1 MQQMTQDATVSLDWK
16 ALQKALVFTKLVYR
30 KPFKKHPP
38 RRRPARLEPNV
49 FEQTAA
55 RLVASPTTAI
65 GIVPTPY
72 RHVDAFGETDE
83 RLLPW
88 SRD

>member
-30 KPFKKHPP
+30 KPATK
-38 RRRPARLEPNV
+38 RARNRARPDSDV
-49 FEQTAA
+49 IEQRTATV
-55 RLVASPTTAI
+55 VAT
-65 GIVPTPY
+65 PTPVVSPY
-72 RHVDAFGETDE
+72 HHVDAFGETDE

>member
-30 KPFKKHPP
+30 KPFVKRPP
-38 RRRPARLEPNV
+38 RRRPRPGPDLI
-49 FEQTAA
+49 EQRTAPAVVAPTAA
-55 RLVASPTTAI
+55 AVVS
-65 GIVPTPY
+65 PY

>member
-1 MQQMTQDATVSLDWK
+1 MQQMTQDARISLDWK

-30 KPFKKHPP
+30 KPAVKRS
-38 RRRPARLEPNV
+38 RRAAPINDEAVIEQRSAKLALAAPAAL
-49 FEQTAA
+49 
-55 RLVASPTTAI
+55 SPFH
-65 GIVPTPY
+65 
-72 RHVDAFGETDE
+72 HVDAFGETDE

>member
-30 KPFKKHPP
+30 KPFVKRPP
-38 RRRPARLEPNV
+38 RRRSRPEPDVIDQRTAPAVLAP
-49 FEQTAA
+49 TA
-55 RLVASPTTAI
+55 TA
-65 GIVPTPY
+65 VVSPY

>member
-16 ALQKALVFTKLVYR
+16 ALQKALVFTKRVYR
-30 KPFKKHPP
+30 KPFVRRPP
-38 RRRPARLEPNV
+38 RRSSRNEPDVIDQQSAPAALAP
-49 FEQTAA
+49 TA
-55 RLVASPTTAI
+55 TAVI
-65 GIVPTPY
+65 SLY

>member
-1 MQQMTQDATVSLDWK
+1 MQQMTQDARVSLDWK

-30 KPFKKHPP
+30 KPAVKRS
-38 RRRPARLEPNV
+38 RRSARGDHNV
-49 FEQTAA
+49 VAQRTANFLA
-55 RLVASPTTAI
+55 APTTL
-65 GIVPTPY
+65 VSPFH
-72 RHVDAFGETDE
+72 HVDAIGETDE

>member
-16 ALQKALVFTKLVYR
+16 ALQKALVFTKLIYR
-30 KPFKKHPP
+30 KPFVKHPP
-38 RRRPARLEPNV
+38 RRRPARIEPDV
-49 FEQTAA
+49 IEQAA
-55 RLVASPTTAI
+55 APAIASPTAAA
-65 GIVPTPY
+65 IVPSPY

>member
-1 MQQMTQDATVSLDWK
+1 MQQMTQDARISLDWK

-30 KPFKKHPP
+30 KPAVKRS
-38 RRRPARLEPNV
+38 RRSARRDLDVIAQRTANVLPAPV
-49 FEQTAA
+49 
-55 RLVASPTTAI
+55 VVVSPF
-65 GIVPTPY
+65 
-72 RHVDAFGETDE
+72 RHVDALGETDE

>member
-1 MQQMTQDATVSLDWK
+1 MQQMTQDARVSLDWK

-30 KPFKKHPP
+30 KPAVKRS
-38 RRRPARLEPNV
+38 RRNARRDHDV
-49 FEQTAA
+49 IEQRTASVLA
-55 RLVASPTTAI
+55 APTTL
-65 GIVPTPY
+65 VSPFH
-72 RHVDAFGETDE
+72 HVDAFGETDE

>member
-1 MQQMTQDATVSLDWK
+1 MQQMTQDARVSLDWK

-30 KPFKKHPP
+30 KPAVK
-38 RRRPARLEPNV
+38 RSNR
-49 FEQTAA
+49 AA
-55 RLVASPTTAI
+55 RRDEAVIEQRTAKVVVAAPPAVSPFH
-65 GIVPTPY
+65 
-72 RHVDAFGETDE
+72 HVDAFGETDE

>member
-1 MQQMTQDATVSLDWK
+1 MQQMTQDARVSLDWK

-30 KPFKKHPP
+30 KPAVKRS
-38 RRRPARLEPNV
+38 RR
-49 FEQTAA
+49 AA
-55 RLVASPTTAI
+55 RRDEAVLEQRTAKVALAAPAAVSPFH
-65 GIVPTPY
+65 
-72 RHVDAFGETDE
+72 HVDAFGETDE